1 VGPDPNAGKN
11 TNDPSRIA
19 FFPTVLNILEAGRK
33 GIPASLSTAMEE
45 TFMEKHFVLKVKN
58 LNVVLDGEEIIKDL
72 TFEVKERETLII
84 LGPNGAG
91 KSTLL
96 RTLLGLVPYSGEVI
110 WNTQSI
116 SYLPPQ
122 ELFQR
127 KGLPPLSIEEFFK
140 FKNVSHEKILN
151 IFSGVG
157 LDSSLLERR
166 FGAVSTGQFQRMLIA
181 WALVDEPRV
190 LLFDEPTSGIDVG
203 GQETIY
209 SLLHKFWLER
219 NLTILLVTHDLN
231 IVWEHGDNVLCMN
244 KKTLCYGKPREVI
257 TPEGLEE
264 IYGTG
269 IKFYKHQ
276 HI

>member
-1 VGPDPNAGKN
+1 MKN
-11 TNDPSRIA
+11 DLI
-19 FFPTVLNILEAGRK
+19 
-33 GIPASLSTAMEE
+33 
-45 TFMEKHFVLKVKN
+45 LKVKN
-58 LNVVLDGEEIIKDL
+58 LNVVLDGDEIIKDL
-72 TFEVKERETLII
+72 AFEVKERETLII

-96 RTLLGLVPYSGEVI
+96 RTLLGLVPFSGEVI
-110 WNTQSI
+110 WNTKSI

-127 KGLPPLSIEEFFK
+127 KGLSPLSIEEFFK
-140 FKNVSHEKILN
+140 FKNVSHQKILD
-151 IFSGVG
+151 IILAVG
-157 LDSSLLERR
+157 LDSSLLKRR

-181 WALVDEPRV
+181 LTLVDEPRV
-190 LLFDEPTSGIDVG
+190 FLFDEPTSGIDVG

-244 KKTLCYGKPREVI
+244 KKTLCYGKPRDVI

>member
-1 VGPDPNAGKN
+1 
-11 TNDPSRIA
+11 
-19 FFPTVLNILEAGRK
+19 
-33 GIPASLSTAMEE
+33 
-45 TFMEKHFVLKVKN
+45 
-58 LNVVLDGEEIIKDL
+58 VVRDGEPIIKDMS
-72 TFEVKERETLII
+72 FEVREKETLII

-96 RTLLGLVPYSGEVI
+96 RTLLGLLPYTGEIV
-110 WNTQSI
+110 WSTKSI

-127 KGLPPLSIEEFFK
+127 RGLPPLSIEDFFK
-140 FKNVSHEKILN
+140 FKKVTREKIVN
-151 IFSGVG
+151 IFSVVG
-157 LDSSLLERR
+157 LDSTLLKRR
-166 FGAVSTGQFQRMLIA
+166 FGAISTGQFQRMLIA

-209 SLLHKFWLER
+209 TLLHKFWKER

-244 KKTLCYGKPREVI
+244 KEKLCYGRPKEVM

-269 IKFYKHQ
+269 VKFYEHKHA
-276 HI
+276 

>member
-1 VGPDPNAGKN
+1 MKN
-11 TNDPSRIA
+11 DLI
-19 FFPTVLNILEAGRK
+19 
-33 GIPASLSTAMEE
+33 
-45 TFMEKHFVLKVKN
+45 LKVKN
-58 LNVVLDGEEIIKDL
+58 LNVVLDGEEIIRDL

-96 RTLLGLVPYSGEVI
+96 RTLLGLVSYSGEVV
-110 WNTQSI
+110 WNTKSI

-127 KGLPPLSIEEFFK
+127 KGLPPLSIEEFFR
-140 FKNVSHEKILN
+140 FKNVSRQKILD
-151 IFSGVG
+151 IFLAVG
-157 LDSSLLERR
+157 LDSSLLKRR

-209 SLLHKFWLER
+209 SLLHKFWEKR

-264 IYGTG
+264 VYGTG
-269 IKFYKHQ
+269 IKFYRHQ

>member
-1 VGPDPNAGKN
+1 MPE
-11 TNDPSRIA
+11 I
-19 FFPTVLNILEAGRK
+19 ILQ
-33 GIPASLSTAMEE
+33 
-45 TFMEKHFVLKVKN
+45 VKN
-58 LNVVLDGEEIIKDL
+58 LNVLRDGAEIIKDL
-72 TFEVKERETLII
+72 TFEVREKETLII

-96 RTLLGLVPYSGEVI
+96 RTLLGLLPYSGEIV
-110 WNTQSI
+110 WRTKSI

-127 KGLPPLSIEEFFK
+127 RDLPPLSIEDFFK

-151 IFSGVG
+151 IVAAVG
-157 LDSSLLERR
+157 LEPSLLRRR

-219 NLTILLVTHDLN
+219 NLTVLLVTHDLN

-244 KKTLCYGKPREVI
+244 KKRLCYGKPREVL

-264 IYGTG
+264 VYGTG
-269 IKFYKHQ
+269 IKFYKHG
-276 HI
+276 HV